1 MTAPMQPL
9 HATAV
14 ARHTP
19 QGWTGVLIQGPS
31 GVGKS
36 DLALRLIGQGWRLVA
51 DDWTHVWAS
60 DGALYAAA
68 PTAIT
73 GKIEVR
79 GLGIVEQAHVAP
91 VPLALAV
98 RLSDRYDRMPS
109 VNQVETVAGHPLPAL
124 LLSAFEASA
133 PIKILL
139 ALDHLAPH
147 S

>member
-36 DLALRLIGQGWRLVA
+36 DLALRLIGQGWWLIA
-51 DDWTHVWAS
+51 DDWTHLWAS

-68 PTAIT
+68 PATIT

-79 GLGIVEQAHVAP
+79 GLGIVSARPH
-91 VPLALAV
+91 ALARIV
-98 RLSDRYDRMPS
+98 LAVQCTHEAIERLPEPGVWPWDGVTIPRLRLDPRP
-109 VNQVETVAGHPLPAL
+109 
-124 LLSAFEASA
+124 ASA
-133 PIKILL
+133 GQVVATAL
-139 ALDHLAPH
+139 AAL
-147 S
+147 

>member
-19 QGWTGVLIQGPS
+19 QGWTGLLIQGPS

-36 DLALRLIGQGWRLVA
+36 DLALRLMGQGWRLIA
-51 DDWTHVWAS
+51 DDWTHLWAS

-68 PTAIT
+68 PATIS

-79 GLGIVEQAHVAP
+79 GLGILGAP
-91 VPLALAV
+91 ACPLARIVLAV
-98 RLSDRYDRMPS
+98 QCTHEAIERLPEPGVWAWDGVTIPRLRLDPRP
-109 VNQVETVAGHPLPAL
+109 
-124 LLSAFEASA
+124 ASA
-133 PIKILL
+133 GQVVATAL
-139 ALDHLAPH
+139 AAL
-147 S
+147 